1 MIARHEGYFNPCN
14 SHSEWDE
21 GDEVG
26 GEGGSGVFS
35 SPSGPLLPL
44 IAKLNS
50 HAIVNGPILE
60 VRRGRGGG
68 LFRVEIFY
76 K

>member
-60 VRRGRGGG
+60 VRRGGGG

>member
-14 SHSEWDE
+14 SHSEWE
-21 GDEVG
+21 
-26 GEGGSGVFS
+26 EGGSGVFS